1 MAAHLAADAVL
12 VPVPRSRPLKD
23 PGALWPAMRI
33 AEELVRRGLGLE
45 VRPLLV
51 RKAPL
56 EKSALRRDGARRP
69 TPEDH
74 MRTIAVGD
82 VLAVGSRRIVLVDD
96 VVTRGAT
103 LLGCASLLMSALPQ
117 IEVGAFAAV
126 RTMSSAE
133 IGAML
138 APVTGLITY
147 RAGRLHREP

>member
-1 MAAHLAADAVL
+1 
-12 VPVPRSRPLKD
+12 
-23 PGALWPAMRI
+23 
-33 AEELVRRGLGLE
+33 
-45 VRPLLV
+45 
-51 RKAPL
+51 
-56 EKSALRRDGARRP
+56 
-69 TPEDH
+69 